1 VPAEQCSSSSNK
13 ERRHWVSSPH
23 SQQPG
28 PRLCGLMAGY
38 ALDARS
44 EGQVDVPGAE
54 VDLPR
59 GGEAEERSGGTAGRR
74 RVKAWVWVWVWV
86 CLESSLIA

>member
-1 VPAEQCSSSSNK
+1 MSAIQCSSSSSNK

-54 VDLPR
+54 VDLTGR
-59 GGEAEERSGGTAGRR
+59 GGRKERWHGGAEQSKVVGVG
-74 RVKAWVWVWVWV
+74 V
-86 CLESSLIA
+86 SLLGK